1 MYKYCIFTA
10 IGVFAMNMTLFG
22 AIFSIAFT
30 VLIGVLMIIL
40 FVNGYSQPLYVLG
53 AVGIGALVSIPVAY
67 IVTKKLSA
75 PSDTK

>member
-1 MYKYCIFTA
+1 
-10 IGVFAMNMTLFG
+10 MNMTLFG

-53 AVGIGALVSIPVAY
+53 AVGIGALVSVPVAY